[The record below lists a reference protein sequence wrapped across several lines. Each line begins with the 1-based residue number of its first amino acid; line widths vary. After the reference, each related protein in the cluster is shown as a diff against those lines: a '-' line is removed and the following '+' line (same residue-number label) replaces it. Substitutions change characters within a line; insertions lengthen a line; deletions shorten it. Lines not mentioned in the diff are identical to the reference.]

1 MSDNKILSQDEINA
15 LFKETDEKDETLNVD
30 DFLTPIEQDALGEIG
45 NISLGNSATTLS
57 ILVNHEVDITTPT
70 IEMVD
75 YHKLKK
81 EFPQPHVS
89 VHVDYT
95 DGFEGMNVL
104 VVKEE
109 DAKTIADLMMGGSGT
124 PGEEPLSDHHISAVQ
139 EAMNQM
145 MGAAATSMSTLFNR
159 LVNIT
164 PPGIELLDKEAS
176 NLPAFSENIII
187 KVSFRLKIGSFVD
200 SNIMQLI
207 PLSFGK
213 TMVRLL
219 MGGEEEAAS
228 AYEQK
233 MTEPSGAGEVERH
246 MESHPAPEP
255 KPTETSGH
263 KSKPVPRPVQAD
275 LFPSFEQE
283 LAPAYNGLNLNLL
296 LDIPLEITVEL
307 GRTTKRI
314 NDILDLS
321 DGSVI
326 ELEKL
331 AGEPVDILANQKL
344 IARGEV
350 VVIEENFGVRITEI
364 LSQSNRIQK
373 LN

>member
-1 MSDNKILSQDEINA
+1 MSDNKILSQEEINA
-15 LFKETDEKDETLNVD
+15 LFKDSGTDDNETLNVD

-57 ILVNHEVDITTPT
+57 ILVNQEVDITTPT
-70 IEMVD
+70 IGMVD
-75 YHKLKK
+75 FNKLKK

-109 DAKTIADLMMGGSGT
+109 DAKIIADLMMGGGGI
-124 PGEEPLSDHHISAVQ
+124 PGDEPLSDLHVSAVQ

-164 PPGIELLDKEAS
+164 PPGIELLNEEVS

-219 MGGEEEAAS
+219 MGGEGEAVTSHEE
-228 AYEQK
+228 K
-233 MTEPSGAGEVERH
+233 MTKPEGAGEVKRDT
-246 MESHPAPEP
+246 ESHSAPETKP
-255 KPTETSGH
+255 KETSH
-263 KSKPVPRPVQAD
+263 ELKSVAQPGPAD

-283 LAPAYNGLNLNLL
+283 QAPTYSGLNLNLL

-314 NDILDLS
+314 NDILELS

-350 VVIEENFGVRITEI
+350 VVIEENFGVRITEV
-364 LSQSNRIQK
+364 LSQSNRLQK